1 VSDTT
6 KRAPGQHHGDL
17 RNALEEAALQLVAER
32 GPRGFSLAEV
42 TRRAGVS
49 VAAPYKH
56 FADRDA
62 LLAALAERGYTEQYR
77 RFDAAIAAAGDP
89 ADQLAAFA
97 AEYVRFAAGQ
107 RALFEITFRSGLD
120 KDRYPALSAA
130 GDRVLAVL
138 RPPAQQLRG
147 SAAAAIELIYAVA
160 ASAHGF
166 AMFLLEGV
174 FAGSGD
180 PLAAAVTRAARS
192 ARILAADRPA
202 EPA

>member
-1 VSDTT
+1 MSGTAR
-6 KRAPGQHHGDL
+6 RAPGQHHGDL
-17 RNALEEAALQLVAER
+17 RHALEEAALQLVAER

-62 LLAALAERGYTEQYR
+62 LLAALAERGYTEQHR
-77 RFDAAIAAAGDP
+77 RFGAAMAAAADP
-89 ADQLAAFA
+89 AGQLAAFA
-97 AEYVRFAAGQ
+97 AEYVRFAVEQ
-107 RALFEITFRSGLD
+107 RALFEITFRSGLG

-130 GDRVLAVL
+130 GDRVLGVL
-138 RPPAQQLRG
+138 RGPAAQLRG
-147 SAAAAIELIYAVA
+147 SGAAGLDLIYAVA

-174 FAGSGD
+174 FDGSDD
-180 PLAAAVTRAARS
+180 PLAAAVTGAARS
-192 ARILAADRPA
+192 ARILAADRPG
-202 EPA
+202 EPG